1 MASARRR
8 RGCAVVVSTSRV
20 VALELG
26 RVPCVGA
33 AVDLLRCGSMSRYDL
48 IVAGAGSAGAALA
61 WMSASR
67 GMRVLVLD
75 RRPLERAGATWI
87 NDVPGWMFD
96 EAGVPRPRGAE
107 RHESATTHFFAG
119 EAKPGDAPLRKV
131 RPKEFLGVDMR
142 LLVERLQTAASDAGA
157 VLVGGEAVR
166 AVEPGTDEVHVV
178 SSEQIYTTR
187 YFVDASGLA
196 GVDALGPHHATPR
209 DTCVASQEVR
219 HVRDLEA
226 ACAYFDERGAHD
238 GDVLLYAGVAGGYS
252 ILNVRRHGD
261 RIFLLSGTIPADGHP
276 SGRHV
281 VDDFVRRHDFI
292 GERDF
297 GGARA
302 IPLVYPRPI
311 VSRGRVAALGDAAGQ
326 VFSAHGSGVGTGLV
340 AARMLDDA
348 LAAGDLRHYQR
359 AFQRRFGLQLAT
371 QDLFRRFTQEL
382 SLDDTSVM
390 IGEGVLS
397 EAFLA
402 RVLAQRAPI
411 PDLGLLRGARI
422 LARRPALARRLG
434 RVVGQVAGVA
444 TLYARMPDEPRSQDR
459 WAARVHHAM
468 RWR

>member
-1 MASARRR
+1 M
-8 RGCAVVVSTSRV
+8 T
-20 VALELG
+20 
-26 RVPCVGA
+26 
-33 AVDLLRCGSMSRYDL
+33 YDL

-61 WMSASR
+61 WMAASR
-67 GMRVLVLD
+67 GLRVLVLD

-96 EAGVPRPRGAE
+96 EAGVARPSGDE

-119 EAKPGDAPLRKV
+119 EAKPGDVPMRKV

-142 LLVERLQTAASDAGA
+142 ALVARLQNAARDAGA
-157 VLVGGEAVR
+157 ELVGEEAVR
-166 AVEPGTDEVHVV
+166 AVAPSGHEVRV
-178 SSEQIYTTR
+178 TTGSTTYVAR
-187 YFVDASGLA
+187 HFVDASGLA

-219 HVRDLEA
+219 HVRDLDA
-226 ACAYFDERGAHD
+226 ARAYFDERGAKD

-261 RIFLLSGTIPADGHP
+261 RVFLLSGTIPADGHP

-281 VDDFVRRHDFI
+281 VDDFVRRHDFL
-292 GERDF
+292 GEREF

-311 VSRGRVAALGDAAGQ
+311 VARGRVAALGDAAGQ

-348 LAAGDLRHYQR
+348 LTTGDLRHYQR

-371 QDLFRRFTQEL
+371 QDLFRRFTQDL
-382 SLDDTSVM
+382 SLEETSAM
-390 IGEGVLS
+390 LGEGVLS
-397 EAFLA
+397 DAFLM
-402 RVLAQRAPI
+402 RVLAQRAPR
-411 PDLGLLRGARI
+411 PDLGLLRGARV

-434 RVVGQVAGVA
+434 RVAGQVAQVA
-444 TLYARMPDEPRSQDR
+444 ALYVRMPDEPRSQDR
-459 WAARVHHAM
+459 WAARVHRAM
-468 RWR
+468 RWQ